1 MLLRT
6 FKIKSVAVL
15 CLLAHIREIFSRA
28 IKDLPSL
35 SYWDLFEGKLFG
47 LYFFHF
53 DLQSD
58 AGECHKVILKRD
70 SFLFTPLN
78 NILTLT

>member
-1 MLLRT
+1 MRQQFVLEGAKRGRNTPCLAVLLRT

-53 DLQSD
+53 DLR
-58 AGECHKVILKRD
+58 K
-70 SFLFTPLN
+70 
-78 NILTLT
+78 